1 MSPDDIPPAPHDGD
15 VVPSLA
21 DSPINLEEHGT
32 NGSPS
37 NGLPSSDDDSQSNLP
52 GLNGLRQ
59 QPCNIEAEQALLG
72 ALMFDNETYFRISD
86 VLKPEFFFDPL
97 HERIYHAVIELI
109 RRGQLANP
117 ITIKPYFENDPT
129 MEQAGGTAYLAKLA
143 GAAPTIINAPE
154 YARTI
159 FELHQRRGL
168 VRVGEDMVN
177 AATNPMVEDPP
188 SNQINDAEQAL
199 YDLAES
205 GRYDGGFFSFAE
217 ASEIAVEMA
226 NKAYQRDGGL
236 SGIGTGF
243 IDLDRLLGGLH
254 SSDLIILAGRPSI
267 GKTSLATNI
276 AFNAA
281 RRYREGRKSD
291 GSRETIDGA
300 IVGFFSLEMSAE
312 QLALRILSE
321 RSKISSHKLR
331 KGDISEEEFQHFAT
345 ANAELMNLPIHID
358 DTGGLSIAA
367 LAARARRLQRQK
379 GLDLII
385 VDYLQLVTTSSS
397 RRNDGRVQEVSEV
410 AQGLKALAKDLD
422 VPVLALAQLSRK
434 VEDRDDKRPQL
445 ADLRESGAIEQDADV
460 VMFIY
465 REEYYLERKKPGKIE
480 LDKFAEWQNEM
491 ERVHGLAEVIVG
503 KQRHGPTDTIELQFD
518 ANITRF
524 SNLAKQEPPGDIPL

>member
-1 MSPDDIPPAPHDGD
+1 
-15 VVPSLA
+15 
-21 DSPINLEEHGT
+21 
-32 NGSPS
+32 
-37 NGLPSSDDDSQSNLP
+37 
-52 GLNGLRQ
+52 
-59 QPCNIEAEQALLG
+59 
-72 ALMFDNETYFRISD
+72 
-86 VLKPEFFFDPL
+86 
-97 HERIYHAVIELI
+97 
-109 RRGQLANP
+109 
-117 ITIKPYFENDPT
+117 
-129 MEQAGGTAYLAKLA
+129 
-143 GAAPTIINAPE
+143 
-154 YARTI
+154 
-159 FELHQRRGL
+159 
-168 VRVGEDMVN
+168 
-177 AATNPMVEDPP
+177 
-188 SNQINDAEQAL
+188 
-199 YDLAES
+199 
-205 GRYDGGFFSFAE
+205 
-217 ASEIAVEMA
+217 
-226 NKAYQRDGGL
+226 
-236 SGIGTGF
+236 
-243 IDLDRLLGGLH
+243 
-254 SSDLIILAGRPSI
+254 
-267 GKTSLATNI
+267 
-276 AFNAA
+276 
-281 RRYREGRKSD
+281 
-291 GSRETIDGA
+291 
-300 IVGFFSLEMSAE
+300 
-312 QLALRILSE
+312 
-321 RSKISSHKLR
+321 LR